1 MPSSHLRAWRK
12 WAGEAQCAL
21 TFLGSLRVSSSL
33 WACKPSFCYSG
44 FLSYRKSS
52 SQQLS
57 SEGSMPCT
65 YFYDFLDFLFLP
77 VYPVLFQAQHTQVG
91 SVYIGNASGKT
102 RVAVRVGLM
111 MAQVTV
117 LSFWKVHCLLLCCFC
132 EMWNGPCEHFR
143 WPEFLKSL
151 CNNLWCLPL
160 NIFKKWWFFSL
171 LISAILRNYIQWV
184 FYK

>member
-1 MPSSHLRAWRK
+1 MPSSHPPAWRK

-44 FLSYRKSS
+44 FLSHRKSS

-117 LSFWKVHCLLLCCFC
+117 LSFWEVCWSSALRSAMLLL
-132 EMWNGPCEHFR
+132 WDVKWSLWTLQVARVPQ
-143 WPEFLKSL
+143 EFV
-151 CNNLWCLPL
+151 
-160 NIFKKWWFFSL
+160 
-171 LISAILRNYIQWV
+171 Q
-184 FYK
+184 